1 MKSEKTSIEVGPVA
15 AQDTQMRG
23 DSMNEGTVGMVDIL
37 DTDAPFYRKLLKT
50 IDWHLLPLMTAA
62 YMIQFLD
69 KQTLAQA
76 SIMGIVEDLVSN
88 TKPNIPMYQIQDC
101 PDSFPSI
108 PYSRTLSAT
117 NSPGLARSSTL
128 VSSWRPIRHLC

>member
-76 SIMGIVEDLVSN
+76 SIMGIVEDLDLVGNQFSWAGSIFYIGFLVASY
-88 TKPNIPMYQIQDC
+88 PASMLMVR
-101 PDSFPSI
+101 FPI
-108 PYSRTLSAT
+108 AKYLAVTL
-117 NSPGLARSSTL
+117 
-128 VSSWRPIRHLC
+128 

>member
-50 IDWHLLPLMTAA
+50 IDW
-62 YMIQFLD
+62 Q
-69 KQTLAQA
+69 
-76 SIMGIVEDLVSN
+76 
-88 TKPNIPMYQIQDC
+88 
-101 PDSFPSI
+101 
-108 PYSRTLSAT
+108 
-117 NSPGLARSSTL
+117 
-128 VSSWRPIRHLC
+128 